1 MRKLKKHKLMNKKFD
16 IIVYG
21 ATGFTGSLCVKYLK
35 KNYPELSWAVA
46 GRNKEKLSLLCKKV
60 GTGCQIF
67 VADANDSSALDS
79 ITQKTKVV
87 LSTAGPFHRYGS
99 KLVASCV
106 KNSTHYV
113 DITGENFWVKQ
124 MIDQHHLAAKK
135 KGIRI
140 VPSCGYDSIPSDLG
154 CFFSASSFGKEVAS
168 IHSFHTMKGEPS
180 GGTIETMFSSRFE
193 TGLFGRFA
201 LNPEL
206 SVSSKQKELTTDRVS
221 VKKNSTISAWTGP
234 FIMAMANTRVV
245 RRGAALLEELGE
257 GYGKDF
263 VYKEHAYYSRAT
275 TAYIT
280 TMFLGFVGLVIATPL
295 NRLVRP
301 FLRKPGQG
309 PNQKAM
315 DEGFFRCKFVVKGSG
330 GEQKIYE
337 SRGSGDPGYKVTS
350 KLVCESAISLLEDS
364 SLLPGG
370 ASWGGVL
377 TPSSGMG
384 NVLVGRLKKA
394 GIVFREA
401 P

>member
-1 MRKLKKHKLMNKKFD
+1 MNKKFD

-35 KNYPELSWAVA
+35 KNYSELHWAVA
-46 GRNKEKLSLLCKKV
+46 GRNKEKLSLLCQEI
-60 GTGCQIF
+60 GADCQVF
-67 VADANDSSALDS
+67 VAEANNSSALDN
-79 ITQKTKVV
+79 ITKKTKVV

-124 MIDQHHLAAKK
+124 MIDQHHLEAKK

-140 VPSCGYDSIPSDLG
+140 IPSCGYDSVPSDLG
-154 CFFSASSFGKEVAS
+154 CFFSASSFGKEVSS
-168 IHSFHTMKGEPS
+168 IHSFHTMKGETS
-180 GGTIETMFSSRFE
+180 GGTIETMFSSKPQ
-193 TGLFGRFA
+193 TGFFGRFA

-206 SVSSKQKELTTDRVS
+206 SVSSKQKKLTTDRVS
-221 VKKNSTISAWTGP
+221 VEKNSTINAWTGP

-263 VYKEHAYYSRAT
+263 IYKEHAYYSSAK

-280 TMFLGFVGLVIATPL
+280 TALLAFVGLVIATPL

-309 PNQKAM
+309 PNQKAR
-315 DEGFFRCKFVVKGSG
+315 DSGFFKCTFVVKGKN
-330 GEQKIYE
+330 GEQKIYGV
-337 SRGSGDPGYKVTS
+337 RGSGDPGYKVTS
-350 KLVCESAISLLEDS
+350 KLVCESAVSLLGDR

-370 ASWGGVL
+370 ALWGGLL
-377 TPSSGMG
+377 TPSSGLG
-384 NVLVGRLKKA
+384 NVLVERLKKA
-394 GIVFREA
+394 GIVFEEI

>member
-1 MRKLKKHKLMNKKFD
+1 MNKKFD

-35 KNYPELSWAVA
+35 ENYSGLRWAVA
-46 GRNKEKLSLLCKKV
+46 GRNKEKLSLLCQEIGV
-60 GTGCQIF
+60 DSQVF
-67 VADANDSSALDS
+67 VAEANDSSALDS
-79 ITQKTKVV
+79 ITKKTKVV

-99 KLVASCV
+99 KMVASCV

-124 MIDQHHLAAKK
+124 MIDQHHLEAKK

-140 VPSCGYDSIPSDLG
+140 IPSCGYDSVPSDLG
-154 CFFSASSFGKEVAS
+154 CFFSASSFGKEISS
-168 IHSFHTMKGEPS
+168 IHSFHTMKGEAS
-180 GGTIETMFSSRFE
+180 GGTIETMFSSRPQA
-193 TGLFGRFA
+193 GAFGRFA

-221 VKKNSTISAWTGP
+221 VEKNSTIKAWTGP

-263 VYKEHAYYSRAT
+263 VYKEHAYYSSAK

-280 TMFLGFVGLVIATPL
+280 TGLLALVGLTIATPL

-301 FLRKPGQG
+301 FLKKPGQG

-315 DEGFFRCKFVVKGSG
+315 DSGFFKCTFVVKGKN
-330 GEQKIYE
+330 GEEKIYGL
-337 SRGSGDPGYKVTS
+337 RGSGDPGYKVTS
-350 KLVCESAISLLEDS
+350 KLVCESAISLLGDG

-370 ASWGGVL
+370 PSWGGIL
-377 TPSSGMG
+377 TPSSGLG

-394 GIVFREA
+394 GIIFEEIL
-401 P
+401 

>member
-1 MRKLKKHKLMNKKFD
+1 MDKKFD

-21 ATGFTGSLCVKYLK
+21 ATGFTGSLCAKYLK
-35 KNYPELSWAVA
+35 ENHSGLRWAVA
-46 GRNKEKLSLLCKKV
+46 GRNKEKLSLLCKNIGANCPV
-60 GTGCQIF
+60 F

-79 ITQKTKVV
+79 ITQKTRVV

-124 MIDQHHLAAKK
+124 MIDQHHLVAKK

-154 CFFSASSFGKEVAS
+154 CFFSASSFGKEVS
-168 IHSFHTMKGEPS
+168 FIHSFHTMKGETS

-221 VKKNSTISAWTGP
+221 VEKNSTINAWTGP
-234 FIMAMANTRVV
+234 FVMAMANTRVV

-263 VYKEHAYYSRAT
+263 VYKEHAYYSSAT

-280 TMFLGFVGLVIATPL
+280 TLFLGFLGLVIATPFL
-295 NRLVRP
+295 NRLFRP
-301 FLRKPGQG
+301 SLRKPGQG

-315 DEGFFRCKFVVKGSG
+315 DGGFFKCSFVVKGKN

-337 SRGSGDPGYKVTS
+337 LRGSGDPGYKVTS
-350 KLVCESAISLLEDS
+350 KLVCESAISLLEDPS
-364 SLLPGG
+364 SLPGG

-384 NVLVGRLKKA
+384 AVLIGRLKKV
-394 GIVFREA
+394 GIVFKEVF
-401 P
+401 

>member
-1 MRKLKKHKLMNKKFD
+1 MNKKFD

-21 ATGFTGSLCVKYLK
+21 ATGFTGALCVKYLK
-35 KNYPELSWAVA
+35 KNYSGLRWAVA
-46 GRNKEKLSLLCKKV
+46 GRNKEKLSLLCQEI
-60 GTGCQIF
+60 GADCQVF
-67 VADANDSSALDS
+67 VAEANNSSALDN
-79 ITQKTKVV
+79 ITKKTKVV

-124 MIDQHHLAAKK
+124 MIDQHHLEAKK
-135 KGIRI
+135 KGVRI
-140 VPSCGYDSIPSDLG
+140 IPSCGYDSIPSDLG
-154 CFFSASSFGKEVAS
+154 CFFSASSFGKEVSS
-168 IHSFHTMKGEPS
+168 IHSFHTMKGETS
-180 GGTIETMFSSRFE
+180 GGTIETMFSSKPQ
-193 TGLFGRFA
+193 TGFFGRFA

-206 SVSSKQKELTTDRVS
+206 SVSSKQKKLTTDRVS
-221 VKKNSTISAWTGP
+221 VEKNSTIKAWTGP

-245 RRGAALLEELGE
+245 RRGAALLEEIGE

-263 VYKEHAYYSRAT
+263 VYKEHAYYSSAK

-280 TMFLGFVGLVIATPL
+280 TALLAFVGLVIATPL

-309 PNQKAM
+309 PDQKAR
-315 DEGFFRCKFVVKGSG
+315 DSGFFKCTFVVKGKN
-330 GEQKIYE
+330 GEEKIYGL
-337 SRGSGDPGYKVTS
+337 RGSGDPGYKVTS
-350 KLVCESAISLLEDS
+350 KLVCESAISLLGDG

-370 ASWGGVL
+370 ALWGGLL
-377 TPSSGMG
+377 TPSSGLG
-384 NVLVGRLKKA
+384 NVLVERLKKA
-394 GIVFREA
+394 GIVFEEI

>member
-1 MRKLKKHKLMNKKFD
+1 MDKKFD

-21 ATGFTGSLCVKYLK
+21 ATGFTGSLCAKYLK
-35 KNYPELSWAVA
+35 ENYSGLRWAVA
-46 GRNKEKLSLLCKKV
+46 GRNEEKLSLLCKNI
-60 GTGCQIF
+60 GANCQLFI
-67 VADANDSSALDS
+67 AEANDSLALDN

-124 MIDQHHLAAKK
+124 MINQHHQEAKK
-135 KGIRI
+135 KGVRV

-154 CFFSASSFGKEVAS
+154 CFFSATSFGKEIDF
-168 IHSFHTMKGEPS
+168 IHSFHTWKGEPS
-180 GGTIETMFSSRFE
+180 GGTIETMFSSRKA
-193 TGLFGRFA
+193 GLDKKAFGRFA
-201 LNPEL
+201 LNPKN

-221 VKKNSTISAWTGP
+221 VEKNSTIGAWTGP

-245 RRGAALLEELGE
+245 RRGAALLEELGV

-263 VYKEHAYYSRAT
+263 TYKEHAYYPSARAAY
-275 TAYIT
+275 TAT
-280 TMFLGFVGLVIATPL
+280 LFLGLMGLIIATPL
-295 NRLVRP
+295 SRLVRP

-309 PNQKAM
+309 PNQEAM
-315 DEGFFRCKFVVKGSG
+315 DKGFFKCKFVVRGKS
-330 GEQKIYE
+330 GEQKVYE
-337 SRGSGDPGYKVTS
+337 SHGSGDPGYKVTS
-350 KLVCESAISLLEDS
+350 KLVCESAISLLEDP

-384 NVLVGRLKKA
+384 NVLVGRLKKV
-394 GIVFREA
+394 GIVFKEVF
-401 P
+401 

>member
-1 MRKLKKHKLMNKKFD
+1 MIKKFD

-21 ATGFTGSLCVKYLK
+21 ATGFTVSLCVKYLK
-35 KNYPELSWAVA
+35 KNYSGLRWAVA
-46 GRNKEKLSLLCKKV
+46 GRNKEKLSLLCQEI
-60 GTGCQIF
+60 GADCQVF
-67 VADANDSSALDS
+67 VAEANNSSALDN
-79 ITQKTKVV
+79 ITKKTRVV

-124 MIDQHHLAAKK
+124 MIDQHHLEAKK

-140 VPSCGYDSIPSDLG
+140 IPSCGYDSVPSDLG
-154 CFFSASSFGKEVAS
+154 CFFSASSFGKEVSS
-168 IHSFHTMKGEPS
+168 IHSFHTMKGETS
-180 GGTIETMFSSRFE
+180 GGTIETMFSSKPQ
-193 TGLFGRFA
+193 TGFFGRFA

-206 SVSSKQKELTTDRVS
+206 SVSSKQKKLTTDRVS
-221 VKKNSTISAWTGP
+221 VEKNSTISAWTGP

-263 VYKEHAYYSRAT
+263 IYKEHAYYSSAK

-280 TMFLGFVGLVIATPL
+280 TALLAFVGLVIATPL

-309 PNQKAM
+309 PNQKAR
-315 DEGFFRCKFVVKGSG
+315 DSGFFKCTFVVKGKN
-330 GEQKIYE
+330 GEQKIYGV
-337 SRGSGDPGYKVTS
+337 RGSGDPGYKVTS
-350 KLVCESAISLLEDS
+350 KLVCESAVSLLGDR

-370 ASWGGVL
+370 ALWGGLL
-377 TPSSGMG
+377 TPSSGLG
-384 NVLVGRLKKA
+384 NVLVERLKKA
-394 GIVFREA
+394 GIVFEEI

>member
-1 MRKLKKHKLMNKKFD
+1 MNKKFD

-35 KNYPELSWAVA
+35 ENYSGLRWAVA
-46 GRNKEKLSLLCKKV
+46 GRNKEKLSLLCQE
-60 GTGCQIF
+60 TGVDSQVF
-67 VADANDSSALDS
+67 VAEANDSSALDS
-79 ITQKTKVV
+79 ITKKTKVV

-99 KLVASCV
+99 KMVASCV

-124 MIDQHHLAAKK
+124 MIDQHHLEAKK
-135 KGIRI
+135 KGTRI
-140 VPSCGYDSIPSDLG
+140 IPSCGYDSVPSDLG
-154 CFFSASSFGKEVAS
+154 CFFSASSFGKEISS
-168 IHSFHTMKGEPS
+168 IHSFHTMKGEAS
-180 GGTIETMFSSRFE
+180 GGTIETMFSSRPQA
-193 TGLFGRFA
+193 GAFGRFA

-221 VKKNSTISAWTGP
+221 VEKNSTIKAWTGP

-263 VYKEHAYYSRAT
+263 VYKEHAYYSSAK

-280 TMFLGFVGLVIATPL
+280 TGLLALVGLVIATPL

-301 FLRKPGQG
+301 FLKKPGQG

-315 DEGFFRCKFVVKGSG
+315 DSGFFKCTFVVKGKN
-330 GEQKIYE
+330 GEEKIYGL
-337 SRGSGDPGYKVTS
+337 RGSGDPGYKVTS
-350 KLVCESAISLLEDS
+350 KLVCESAISLLGDG

-370 ASWGGVL
+370 PSWGGIL
-377 TPSSGMG
+377 TPSSGLG

-394 GIVFREA
+394 GIIFEEIL
-401 P
+401 

>member
-1 MRKLKKHKLMNKKFD
+1 MDKKFD

-21 ATGFTGSLCVKYLK
+21 ATGFTGSLCAKYLK
-35 KNYPELSWAVA
+35 ENYSGLHWAVA
-46 GRNKEKLSLLCKKV
+46 GRNKEKLSLLCKNI
-60 GTGCQIF
+60 GANCQVF
-67 VADANDSSALDS
+67 VADANDSLALDN

-124 MIDQHHLAAKK
+124 MISQHHQEAKRK
-135 KGIRI
+135 RVRI

-154 CFFSASSFGKEVAS
+154 CLFSATSFGKEIDF
-168 IHSFHTMKGEPS
+168 IHSFHTWKGEPS
-180 GGTIETMFSSRFE
+180 GGTIETMFSSRKA
-193 TGLFGRFA
+193 GVNKGAFGRFA
-201 LNPEL
+201 LNPKN

-221 VKKNSTISAWTGP
+221 VEKNSTIGAWTGP

-245 RRGAALLEELGE
+245 RRGAALLEELGT

-263 VYKEHAYYSRAT
+263 VYKEHAYYPSAK
-275 TAYIT
+275 TAYT
-280 TMFLGFVGLVIATPL
+280 ATLFLGLAGLVIATPL
-295 NRLVRP
+295 SHLVRP

-309 PNQKAM
+309 PNQEAM
-315 DEGFFRCKFVVKGSG
+315 DRGFFKCKFVVKGKN
-330 GEQKIYE
+330 GEQKVYE

-350 KLVCESAISLLEDS
+350 KLVCESAISLLEDPS
-364 SLLPGG
+364 SLPGG

-384 NVLVGRLKKA
+384 AVLVGRLKKA
-394 GIVFREA
+394 GIVFKEVF
-401 P
+401 

>member
-1 MRKLKKHKLMNKKFD
+1 MNKKFD

-35 KNYPELSWAVA
+35 KNYSELRWAVA
-46 GRNKEKLSLLCKKV
+46 GRNKEKLSLLCQEIGV
-60 GTGCQIF
+60 DCQIF
-67 VADANDSSALDS
+67 VAEANDSSALDN
-79 ITQKTKVV
+79 ITKKTSVV
-87 LSTAGPFHRYGS
+87 LSTAGPFHRHGS

-124 MIDQHHLAAKK
+124 MIDQHHLEAKK
-135 KGIRI
+135 KGVRI
-140 VPSCGYDSIPSDLG
+140 IPSCGYDSIPSDLG
-154 CFFSASSFGKEVAS
+154 CFFSASSFGKEVDS
-168 IHSFHTMKGEPS
+168 IHSFHTMKGEAS
-180 GGTIETMFSSRFE
+180 GGTIETMFSSKPQ
-193 TGLFGRFA
+193 TGLFGSFA

-221 VKKNSTISAWTGP
+221 VEKNSTINAWTGP

-245 RRGAALLEELGE
+245 RRGAALLEEVGE

-263 VYKEHAYYSRAT
+263 IYKEHAYYSSAK

-280 TMFLGFVGLVIATPL
+280 TAFLAFVGLVIATPL

-309 PNQKAM
+309 PSQKAM
-315 DEGFFRCKFVVKGSG
+315 DGGFFKCTFVVRGKN
-330 GEQKIYE
+330 GEEKIYGL
-337 SRGSGDPGYKVTS
+337 RGSGDPGYKVTS
-350 KLVCESAISLLEDS
+350 KLVCESAISLLGDG

-370 ASWGGVL
+370 ASWGGLL
-377 TPSSGMG
+377 TPSSGLG

-394 GIVFREA
+394 GIVFEEIL
-401 P
+401 

>member
-1 MRKLKKHKLMNKKFD
+1 MNKKFD

-35 KNYPELSWAVA
+35 ENYSGLRWAVA
-46 GRNKEKLSLLCKKV
+46 GRNKEKLSLLCQEIGV
-60 GTGCQIF
+60 DSQVF
-67 VADANDSSALDS
+67 VAEANDSSALDS
-79 ITQKTKVV
+79 ITKKTKVV

-99 KLVASCV
+99 KMVASCV

-124 MIDQHHLAAKK
+124 MIDQHHLEAKK

-140 VPSCGYDSIPSDLG
+140 IPSCGYDSVPSDLG
-154 CFFSASSFGKEVAS
+154 CFFSASSFGKEISS
-168 IHSFHTMKGEPS
+168 IHSFHTMKGEAS
-180 GGTIETMFSSRFE
+180 GGTIETMFSSRPQA
-193 TGLFGRFA
+193 GAFGRFA

-221 VKKNSTISAWTGP
+221 VEKNSTIKAWTGP

-263 VYKEHAYYSRAT
+263 VYKEHAYYSSAK

-280 TMFLGFVGLVIATPL
+280 TGLLALVGLTIATPL

-301 FLRKPGQG
+301 FLKKPGQG

-315 DEGFFRCKFVVKGSG
+315 DSGFFKCTFVVKGKN
-330 GEQKIYE
+330 GEEKIYGL
-337 SRGSGDPGYKVTS
+337 RGSGDPGYKVTS
-350 KLVCESAISLLEDS
+350 KLVCESAVSLLGDR

-370 ASWGGVL
+370 ALWGGLL
-377 TPSSGMG
+377 TPSSGLG
-384 NVLVGRLKKA
+384 NVLVERLKKA
-394 GIVFREA
+394 GIVFEEI